1 MDLEIIKNGITLKKI
16 NENDLELIRN
26 WRNSDFVK
34 QFMIYKENITP
45 EMQKKWYESINN
57 EFNYYFI
64 VLSQDTPV
72 GLANLKDI
80 DYKLNTAEW
89 GVFLSS
95 SKYLNGIIGIQTTIS
110 LLEFAF
116 NELEL
121 QLVRSS
127 ILLSNESAI
136 KFNKQLGVNVIY
148 GGNDIVKGE
157 LKKINFNQKNAIFK
171 KILRKYIK

>member
-45 EMQKKWYESINN
+45 EMQKKWYESVNN

-64 VLSQDTPV
+64 ILSQDSAV

-80 DYKLNTAEW
+80 DYKSNTAEW
-89 GVFLSS
+89 GVFLNSA
-95 SKYLNGIIGIQTTIS
+95 KYLNGIIGIQSTIS

-121 QLVRSS
+121 QVVRSS
-127 ILLSNESAI
+127 ILLANESAI
-136 KFNKQLGVNVIY
+136 KFNKQLGVNVID
-148 GGNDIVKGE
+148 GGNGLVKGE
-157 LKKINFNQKNAIFK
+157 LTKNNFNQKNEIFK

>member
-16 NENDLELIRN
+16 NENDLDLIRN

-45 EMQKKWYESINN
+45 EMQKKWYQSVNN

-64 VLSQDTPV
+64 ILSQDTPV

-80 DYKLNTAEW
+80 DNKLNTAEW
-89 GVFLSS
+89 GVFLNS
-95 SKYLNGIIGIQTTIS
+95 SKYLNGIIGIQSTIS

-116 NELEL
+116 NELGL
-121 QLVRSS
+121 KLVRSR
-127 ILLSNESAI
+127 ILLTNQSAV
-136 KFNKQLGVNVIY
+136 KFNKQLGVNVTE
-148 GGNDIVKGE
+148 GDNGVVQGE
-157 LKKINFNQKNAIFK
+157 LTSINFNKKNQIFK